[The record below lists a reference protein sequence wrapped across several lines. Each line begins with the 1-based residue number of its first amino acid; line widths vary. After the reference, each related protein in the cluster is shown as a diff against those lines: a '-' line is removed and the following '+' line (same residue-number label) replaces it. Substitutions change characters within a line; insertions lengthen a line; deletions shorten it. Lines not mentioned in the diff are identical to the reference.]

1 VAPTASIIVPTRDRP
16 DYLEVTLASVA
27 PQAEAEGA
35 EVIVVDDG
43 DGAASRAAAERHRVR
58 YFAHPEPRGPNAAR
72 NTGIDAAGSELIVLV
87 DDDVDAPAGWLA
99 ALLGAARDDP
109 EADVFGGPI
118 HVRLEGVTF
127 RACGREG
134 PPVTFLD
141 LGAADRDAQFVW
153 SANMVIRRR
162 ALERVGPFDASL
174 AIYGDEEEW
183 QRRHLAAGGRTR
195 YVAAAGLTH
204 RRAPRDARLSALS
217 KAAYHRGRNSRRFDG
232 LKRTAPPVGG
242 EVRTFA
248 GCLVHAARYRCEN
261 GLVMAAHSAGR
272 LREAL
277 AGR

>member
-16 DYLEVTLASVA
+16 DYLEVTLASIA
-27 PQAEAEGA
+27 PQAAAASA

-43 DGAASRAAAERHRVR
+43 AAAASRAVAERHGAT
-58 YFAHPEPRGPNAAR
+58 YLAHPEPRGPNAAR
-72 NTGIDAAGSELIVLV
+72 NTGIDAAGAELLVLV
-87 DDDVDAPAGWLA
+87 DDDVEAPDGWLD
-99 ALLGAARDDP
+99 ALLRAAGEDP
-109 EADVFGGPI
+109 QAGVLGGPI
-118 HVRLEGVTF
+118 RVRLEGVSF
-127 RACGREG
+127 RMCGREG

-141 LGAADRDAQFVW
+141 LGAEDRDAEFVW
-153 SANMVIRRR
+153 SANMAIRRS
-162 ALERVGPFDASL
+162 ALERVGPFDPSL

-183 QRRHLAAGGRTR
+183 QRRHRAAGGRTR

-204 RRAPRDARLSALS
+204 RRAPRDARLTALS
-217 KAAYHRGRNSRRFDG
+217 RAAYHRGRNSRRFDG

-242 EVRTFA
+242 EVRTLA